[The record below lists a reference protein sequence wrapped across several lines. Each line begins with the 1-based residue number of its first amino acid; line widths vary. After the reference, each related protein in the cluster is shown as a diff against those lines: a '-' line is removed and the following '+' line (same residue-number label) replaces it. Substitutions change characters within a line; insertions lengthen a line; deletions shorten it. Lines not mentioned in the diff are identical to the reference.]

1 MGAAK
6 KIDLIRREK
15 RGEGVMAQ
23 CQAEAARPKMTG

>member
-23 CQAEAARPKMTG
+23 CRAVVGRLKMTG